1 MLAEPHHHVWA
12 KSETWCIGEGM
23 DIKRNVGSLV
33 GRGGVTEG
41 LKRMFSE
48 HIQIN
53 LHF

>member
-33 GRGGVTEG
+33 GRGGGGYRGAE
-41 LKRMFSE
+41 E
-48 HIQIN
+48 N
-53 LHF
+53 A